1 VSGTSHTSCDR
12 PNKIYKLRHCSK
24 HLGGK
29 VVATRT
35 IYQKHKVAQ
44 PTFGGTALEIFKLYI
59 VNRKKY
65 IYIARA
71 ETVIAFALNNNF
83 HNNTITA

>member
-35 IYQKHKVAQ
+35 IYQKHKVAK
-44 PTFGGTALEIFKLYI
+44 PTFGGTALEIFTIYI
-59 VNRKKY
+59 VNKDKFTY
-65 IYIARA
+65 IVRLWTTRNY
-71 ETVIAFALNNNF
+71 N
-83 HNNTITA
+83 

>member
-44 PTFGGTALEIFKLYI
+44 PTFGGTALEIFK
-59 VNRKKY
+59 Y
-65 IYIARA
+65 IYIFIARP
-71 ETVIAFALNNNF
+71 ETEVAFALNNNF